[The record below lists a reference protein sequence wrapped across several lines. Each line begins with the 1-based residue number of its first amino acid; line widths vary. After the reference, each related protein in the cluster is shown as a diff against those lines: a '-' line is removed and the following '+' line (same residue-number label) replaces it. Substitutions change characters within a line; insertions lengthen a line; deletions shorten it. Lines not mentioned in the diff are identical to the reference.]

1 MSHEPV
7 VLQTDLVT
15 IPSASRPP
23 KDRPLPPERPPS
35 PERPEEVVAAAR
47 AVAVGLA
54 ERADRH
60 DRDGD
65 YPGENIDAI
74 WAAGLGNVNLPVE
87 SGGLGAGLTTT
98 GAVVEALAVGDP
110 ATALIYV
117 MHVAHLQEMLA
128 AGGPWPA
135 HLRDRV
141 VADCLVGPAL
151 INSLRVEPELGS
163 PSRGGIPATRAR
175 RGRGAGGEKVWRLS
189 GRKTYSTGSYGLRW
203 MMVGAAA
210 EPGEPGEFGP
220 PEQPG
225 GGRGGGQQSGGEPER
240 PGGRQAGGEPEQ
252 SGGEPERPRGRSTP
266 GSGVPDGLQVG
277 TFLVPGE
284 AEGVEVVET
293 WDHLGMRAS
302 ASHDVVFH
310 DVEIPL
316 DHAVNL
322 QPAGSRPAGARS
334 MTEGDVWARALLLRI
349 YLGVAKAGRDWLA
362 GYLNERTPTSL
373 GAPLA
378 SLPRFQAAMGEIEAL
393 IFTAEGLAGQLTERL
408 EGGGAAAAEAVER
421 LALVKVI
428 VTGNVIKALEIGMAL
443 IGNPGLSYHHPLQ
456 RHYRNAL
463 CSRIHT
469 PQDDVVL
476 TAAGKAILDQ
486 AARLGDGVGA

>member
-1 MSHEPV
+1 M
-7 VLQTDLVT
+7 VT
-15 IPSASRPP
+15 THTPCRH
-23 KDRPLPPERPPS
+23 PEK
-35 PERPEEVVAAAR
+35 RPEEIVAAAR

-60 DRDGD
+60 DREAD
-65 YPGENIDAI
+65 YPAENIDAI

-87 SGGLGAGLTTT
+87 AGGLGADLTTT
-98 GAVVEALAVGDP
+98 GAVVEALSVGDP
-110 ATALIYV
+110 STALIYV
-117 MHVAHLQEMLA
+117 MHVAHLQEMVAPGSL
-128 AGGPWPA
+128 WPE
-135 HLRDRV
+135 HLRERV
-141 VADCLVGPAL
+141 VADCLAGPAL
-151 INSLRVEPELGS
+151 INSLRVEAELGS

-175 RGRGAGGEKVWRLS
+175 RGRAADGQEVWRVS

-203 MMVGAAA
+203 MMVGAATEA
-210 EPGEPGEFGP
+210 EDA
-220 PEQPG
+220 QP
-225 GGRGGGQQSGGEPER
+225 R
-240 PGGRQAGGEPEQ
+240 
-252 SGGEPERPRGRSTP
+252 
-266 GSGVPDGLQVG
+266 QVG
-277 TFLVPGE
+277 VFLVPGE

-322 QPAGSRPAGARS
+322 QSVGSPPPGARS
-334 MTEGDVWARALLLRI
+334 LTEGDVWARVLLLRI

-393 IFTAEGLAGQLTERL
+393 IFTADSLAGQLARGFD
-408 EGGGAAAAEAVER
+408 GGGAAGAEAARR
-421 LALVKVI
+421 LPLVKVV
-428 VTGNVIKALEIGMAL
+428 VTGNVIKALETGMAL

-486 AARLGDGVGA
+486 AVR